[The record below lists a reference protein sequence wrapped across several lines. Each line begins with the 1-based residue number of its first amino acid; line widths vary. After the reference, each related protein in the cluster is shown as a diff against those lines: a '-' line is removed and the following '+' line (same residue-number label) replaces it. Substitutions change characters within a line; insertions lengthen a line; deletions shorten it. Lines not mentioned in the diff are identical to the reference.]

1 MKVKRTNPL
10 TFGQNT
16 QGDHYIRQYDR
27 KDKDKIL
34 GEVHI
39 RTSKMDKTDVKDLIR
54 GISNILQSVAC
65 YQFPEADL

>member
-1 MKVKRTNPL
+1 MKLKLTNPI

-16 QGDHYIRQYDR
+16 QGDHYIRQHDR
-27 KDKDKIL
+27 KTGKEI
-34 GEVHI
+34 GEVVI